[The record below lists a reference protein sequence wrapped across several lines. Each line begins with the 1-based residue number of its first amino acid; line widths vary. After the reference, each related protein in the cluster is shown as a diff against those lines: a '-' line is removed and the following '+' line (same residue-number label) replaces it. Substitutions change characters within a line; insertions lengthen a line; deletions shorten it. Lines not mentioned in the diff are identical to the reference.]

1 MLTAVNIKG
10 VFNISNETKYEKQAP
25 DGMSEIQFNLL
36 TFVLSAFKY
45 HILSGF
51 FGFQVFLLTSIFTRP
66 FGVYRLVNRAVL
78 VCVVGHNSKYLLLA
92 ALRIVILGGTAMGKM
107 PACLLIGFSEI
118 YEKFI
123 LMAILLTSSCLQK

>member
-78 VCVVGHNSKYLLLA
+78 VCVVGHNSKYRLHFTSLLLLA
-92 ALRIVILGGTAMGKM
+92 AL
-107 PACLLIGFSEI
+107 
-118 YEKFI
+118 
-123 LMAILLTSSCLQK
+123 